1 MTASDDAEM
10 RLLWVL
16 ATATAIT
23 MSTFAGC
30 MMAGC
35 KGGID
40 VKKAAIDVAGH
51 QAMLDKCKGEARDAG
66 KVSVFDACV
75 KDAGAQ

>member
-1 MTASDDAEM
+1 MNRVLWAVSA
-10 RLLWVL
+10 LLAVVFG
-16 ATATAIT
+16 IC
-23 MSTFAGC
+23 AGTC
-30 MMAGC
+30 IAGC

-40 VKKAAIDVAGH
+40 AKKAAIDVAGH

-66 KVSVFDACV
+66 KVSAFDACV

>member
-1 MTASDDAEM
+1 MKTA
-10 RLLWVL
+10 LWMSAVVL
-16 ATATAIT
+16 CAII
-23 MSTFAGC
+23 AGGIGAC
-30 MMAGC
+30 LAGC

-66 KVSVFDACV
+66 KVSAFDACV

>member
-1 MTASDDAEM
+1 MKNVIMMALVTFC
-10 RLLWVL
+10 VL
-16 ATATAIT
+16 I
-23 MSTFAGC
+23 AGGIGAC
-30 MMAGC
+30 IAGC

>member
-1 MTASDDAEM
+1 MKPVLWLCAVALACLVSFSIASM
-10 RLLWVL
+10 L
-16 ATATAIT
+16 
-23 MSTFAGC
+23 
-30 MMAGC
+30 AGC

-66 KVSVFDACV
+66 KVSAFDACV